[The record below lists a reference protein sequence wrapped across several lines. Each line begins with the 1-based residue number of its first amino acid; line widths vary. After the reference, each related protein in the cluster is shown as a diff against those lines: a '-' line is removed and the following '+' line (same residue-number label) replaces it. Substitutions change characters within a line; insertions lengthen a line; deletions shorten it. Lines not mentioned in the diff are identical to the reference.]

1 MSKEDR
7 ITQIVGIA
15 LVLFGVTLGL
25 GLLFGL
31 CTGLG
36 WLLYTISIQAHLPF
50 VLMIELCKNTVANWF
65 ATGLTT
71 FVGLILIAGYIMSLV
86 EQFTEPKMNGVTRY
100 ED

>member
-7 ITQIVGIA
+7 ISQIVGIT

-25 GLLFGL
+25 GLFFGL
-31 CTGLG
+31 CTGMG
-36 WLLYTISIQAHLPF
+36 WLLYTISVQAHMPF
-50 VLMIELCKNTVANWF
+50 VLMIEMCKNNVANWF
-65 ATGLTT
+65 ATGLTAL
-71 FVGLILIAGYIMSLV
+71 VGLILITGYIMSLV